1 MQPNT
6 VTSEKP
12 RFEILDGLR
21 GVAAIIVVA
30 FHIFEI
36 YSGGPALQ
44 IINHGYLAVD
54 FFFALSG
61 FVLGYAYDDRWG
73 CNMNLKQ
80 FAVRRLIRLQPMV
93 IAGATFGA
101 MLYYFGLAHID
112 TTTVGTLLL
121 VWLLSCLLIP
131 TTSALDIRGWGEGYS
146 LDGPQWSLAFEY
158 VANLLYA
165 LIIRRF
171 PKWLLGIFVTVA
183 AVLSVDLSCNLDIFG
198 MLAGRE
204 AERYTMIG
212 GWSLA
217 PTQLYVGFTRL
228 LYPFFAGLLVYRIGA
243 RIRAGAASFALCSA
257 MIAAI
262 LLMPRV
268 GIGAGGW
275 TNGLY
280 EALCVLVLFPL
291 ILMIGAGTTTQGAR
305 TTRLCKWLGR
315 ISYPLYIT
323 HYPLIY
329 ILFDWRYKHYAMPTA
344 VHVYNG
350 IVVFVL
356 AILVA
361 CAVERLYD
369 APVRR
374 WLSAIWI
381 NQDKRD

>member
-1 MQPNT
+1 MQSNS
-6 VTSEKP
+6 VTSVKP

-36 YSGGPALQ
+36 YSPGPALQ

-73 CNMNLKQ
+73 RNMNLKQ
-80 FAVRRLIRLQPMV
+80 FVARRLIRLQPMV

-131 TTSALDIRGWGEGYS
+131 TSSGLDIRGWGEGYS

-158 VANLLYA
+158 IANLLYA

-171 PKWLLGIFVTVA
+171 PKWLLGLFVVAA

-217 PTQLYVGFTRL
+217 PTQLYIGFTRL

-243 RIRAGAASFALCSA
+243 RIRVGAASFALCSV
-257 MIAAI
+257 MIAAA

-268 GIGAGGW
+268 GIGAYGW

-291 ILMIGAGTTTQGAR
+291 ILMIGAGTATQGER

-329 ILFDWRYKHYAMPTA
+329 VLFDWRYKHDALPA
-344 VHVYNG
+344 EVHIYNG
-350 IVVFVL
+350 VVIFIL

-374 WLSAIWI
+374 RLV
-381 NQDKRD
+381 KGLTHP